1 MCEFKIGTLN
11 LNGARDKVKRDAF
24 FKLMDLKKLDIILVQ
39 ETHSTVDNESDW
51 RKGVCVVR
59 SPAVVEVWG
68 LCSLKNFF

>member
-11 LNGARDKVKRDAF
+11 LNGARDKVKRAAF

-51 RKGVCVVR
+51 RKGCV
-59 SPAVVEVWG
+59 
-68 LCSLKNFF
+68 